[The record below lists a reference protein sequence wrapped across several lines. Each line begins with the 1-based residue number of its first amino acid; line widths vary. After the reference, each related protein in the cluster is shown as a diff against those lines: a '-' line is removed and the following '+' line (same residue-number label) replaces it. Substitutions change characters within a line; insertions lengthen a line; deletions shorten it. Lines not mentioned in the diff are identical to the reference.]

1 MVKNVFY
8 FILKALFFLEI
19 FFCLELLIMQK
30 KRLDQKDKVSF
41 KIYDVTSWLTNNY
54 NTHIDHY
61 LVKQK
66 QPDNEIWSVN
76 RIYQEKYFSSKIM
89 ENDVGRL
96 VPDLFLFF
104 EKALYTENQVVFSLV
119 LIYSDSP
126 QLGIRQ
132 KQTV

>member
-1 MVKNVFY
+1 
-8 FILKALFFLEI
+8 
-19 FFCLELLIMQK
+19 
-30 KRLDQKDKVSF
+30 
-41 KIYDVTSWLTNNY
+41 
-54 NTHIDHY
+54 
-61 LVKQK
+61 
-66 QPDNEIWSVN
+66 
-76 RIYQEKYFSSKIM
+76 M